1 MKTKILADFEIC
13 LSEPLMLVM
22 VILPGIYLFKVNNG
36 NTKTMQNLFKVN
48 NEDTRTMSL
57 ANRTLKI
64 RQMPLIDF
72 NVIVIYRL
80 AYSQIIFN

>member
-36 NTKTMQNLFKVN
+36 NTKTMCKISSNL
-48 NEDTRTMSL
+48 TMK
-57 ANRTLKI
+57 TLE
-64 RQMPLIDF
+64 RCLWQTEL
-72 NVIVIYRL
+72 
-80 AYSQIIFN
+80 

>member
-36 NTKTMQNLFKVN
+36 NTKTMCKICSKL
-48 NEDTRTMSL
+48 TMK
-57 ANRTLKI
+57 TLE
-64 RQMPLIDF
+64 RCLWQTEL
-72 NVIVIYRL
+72 
-80 AYSQIIFN
+80 